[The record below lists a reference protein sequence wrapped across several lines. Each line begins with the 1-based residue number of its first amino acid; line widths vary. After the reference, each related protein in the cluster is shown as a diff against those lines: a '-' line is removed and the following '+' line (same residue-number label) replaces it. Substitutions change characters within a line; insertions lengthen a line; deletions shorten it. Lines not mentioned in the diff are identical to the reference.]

1 MKSPIAVGPTLAL
14 VIAAGA
20 FAASTIYLG
29 VQLREERERAA
40 EVLAQSRAL
49 EARVAE
55 LEKARTT
62 LATAQDDA
70 SKPEDGP

>member
-1 MKSPIAVGPTLAL
+1 MKNRIAGGSALAL
-14 VIAAGA
+14 VIAAAA

-55 LEKARTT
+55 LEKARST
-62 LATAQDDA
+62 LATAQDNP
-70 SKPEDGP
+70 SNPENGP